1 MEARGPSIHHR
12 PFAVDHSLGELMAA
26 IKQSVAREHGR
37 KRTSYGLDNYGI
49 NNPATVYWNL
59 TTPELYEEIARRE
72 EGIFS
77 DHGALIIDTGEHT
90 GRAAK
95 DKAIVREPSSEDKV
109 FWGEV
114 NKEFPQ
120 AAFDGLR
127 ERMMKYASTRE
138 LFVQDTYAG
147 ADPRYRLPVRIV
159 TELAWHSLFARTMF
173 INDDAGEG
181 DHAPEFTVV
190 NIPSFKA
197 DPAADGTRSETFILM
212 DFSERLVLIGGTSYA
227 GETKKSVFTILNYLL
242 PQRGVMSM
250 HCSANIGHDGDVA
263 VFFGLSGTGK
273 TTLSA
278 DPERRLI
285 GDDEHG
291 WSDDGVFNFEG
302 GCYAKVIKLSAEAE
316 PDIYR
321 TTRMFGTVMEN
332 VVFDPATRIPD
343 LDDATKTEN
352 TRAAYPL
359 TSIPNIVTEGRAGH
373 PQNIIML
380 TADAFGVLPP
390 VARLSS
396 AQAMYHFL
404 SGYTAKVAGTEK
416 GIKEPEAAFSTCF
429 GAPFMVLHPG
439 VYADLLGK
447 KMGEHNAACWL
458 VNTGWSGGPYGIGK
472 RMKISHTRA
481 MIRAILNGSLANVE
495 TAPDPIFG
503 VNVPV
508 SCPEVPAE
516 VLQPRN
522 TWTDKD
528 AYDQKARELARRFNE
543 NFKKYESGVSEA
555 VRAVA
560 PKAD

>member
-1 MEARGPSIHHR
+1 MTSPG
-12 PFAVDHSLGELMAA
+12 
-26 IKQSVAREHGR
+26 KQSIMQDKGR
-37 KRTSYGLDNYGI
+37 KQSDYGLDNYGI
-49 NNPATVYWNL
+49 REPGVVYWNL
-59 TTPELYEEIARRE
+59 NTPELYEEIARRG

-77 DHGALIIDTGEHT
+77 AHGALIVDTGEHT

-95 DKAIVREPSSEDKV
+95 DKAIVREPGSEDKV

-114 NKEFPQ
+114 NKEFTQ
-120 AAFDGLR
+120 ERFNSLR
-127 ERMMKYASTRE
+127 DRMMAHTKGRE

-147 ADPRYRLPVRIV
+147 ADPRYRLPVRII

-173 INDDAGEG
+173 INPVAGEN
-181 DHAPEFTVV
+181 HTPEFTII
-190 NIPSFKA
+190 NLPSFKA
-197 DPAADGTRSETFILM
+197 DPAQDGTRSSTFILM
-212 DFSERLVLIGGTSYA
+212 DFSQRLVLIGGTSYA

-250 HCSANIGHDGDVA
+250 HCSANVGEAGDVA

-302 GCYAKVIKLSAEAE
+302 GCYAKVIKLSQEAE

-321 TTRMFGTVMEN
+321 TTQMFGTVLEN
-332 VVFDPATRIPD
+332 VVYDPETRELD
-343 LDDATKTEN
+343 LDDGSKTEN

-359 TSIPNIVTEGRAGH
+359 ESIPNIVPEGYGGH

-390 VARLSS
+390 VSRLTPE
-396 AQAMYHFL
+396 QAMYHFL
-404 SGYTAKVAGTEK
+404 SGYTAKVAGTER
-416 GIKEPEAAFSTCF
+416 GVKEPEATFSTCF

-447 KMGEHNAACWL
+447 KMSEHKSNCWL
-458 VNTGWSGGPYGIGK
+458 VNTGWSGGPYGEGQ
-472 RMKISHTRA
+472 RMKIAYTRA
-481 MIRAILNGSLANVE
+481 MIRAILSGTLARVE
-495 TAPDPIFG
+495 TRPDPIFG
-503 VNVPV
+503 LGIPV
-508 SCPEVPAE
+508 SCPDVPTE
-516 VLQPRN
+516 VLTPRN
-522 TWTDKD
+522 TWQDPQ
-528 AYDQKARELARRFNE
+528 AYDRKARDLARRFNE
-543 NFKKYESGVSEA
+543 NFKKYADGVSEE
-555 VRAVA
+555 VRRVA
-560 PKAD
+560 PVTD